1 MVDFGPFLPIF
12 KNRSLSQTRRSL
24 SQTRRSL
31 SETRRSL
38 SETRRSFF
46 GYCFLK
52 LSFRPLTMLN
62 YEFMDNR
69 HQTTDYSFSK
79 IRGQR
84 VR

>member
-1 MVDFGPFLPIF
+1 MVDFEPFLAIL
-12 KNRSLSQTRRSL
+12 KNRSL

-52 LSFRPLTMLN
+52 SAC
-62 YEFMDNR
+62 
-69 HQTTDYSFSK
+69 
-79 IRGQR
+79 
-84 VR
+84 

>member
-12 KNRSLSQTRRSL
+12 KNRSL

-52 LSFRPLTMLN
+52 IRFRPLKCTMRL
-62 YEFMDNR
+62 
-69 HQTTDYSFSK
+69 
-79 IRGQR
+79 
-84 VR
+84 